1 MLLNAR
7 NNLFEFNFPK
17 TFMPDTVSKK
27 YKGYLNRIPG
37 NVIEEPIDFIN
48 YTIQSINIPGIGY
61 EPVEQLQKPGRNIQ
75 YRDARPVQELFQ
87 KELTVTFQ
95 LVDGYINYWMMQDLL
110 RYYYAFE
117 NRQPF
122 LEDLNVRMLDSEGNA
137 LVTAR
142 LIRPIM
148 KNMGDLSLSF
158 ASNVAE
164 FTTFDVTFGYNE
176 LDIKI
181 ELD

>member
-1 MLLNAR
+1 
-7 NNLFEFNFPK
+7 
-17 TFMPDTVSKK
+17 
-27 YKGYLNRIPG
+27 
-37 NVIEEPIDFIN
+37 
-48 YTIQSINIPGIGY
+48 
-61 EPVEQLQKPGRNIQ
+61 
-75 YRDARPVQELFQ
+75 
-87 KELTVTFQ
+87 
-95 LVDGYINYWMMQDLL
+95 MQDLL
-110 RYYYAFE
+110 KYYYAFE

-122 LEDLNVRMLDSEGNA
+122 VEDLNVRMLDSEGNA